1 MAWNEPGPGRDP
13 WNQKPGGKR
22 GDGPP
27 DLDEL
32 LKRLKARLTGKGG
45 GRAPTGGKLPQG
57 LAGIIAVL
65 LASLWLLSGFY
76 TVDEQE
82 RGVVQRFGAYEGT
95 VEPGLRWHLPWP
107 IEHVEHVDFTRLRQ
121 VTDRSTMLT
130 QDQNLL
136 DVELTVQYRVSS
148 AEDFYFNVADPD
160 RTLQQAAE
168 ASVREVVGRVSVD
181 QALDD
186 GHQNIAEQTRQ
197 LLQKRLDVYRSG
209 LAIKAVNFQAQPPD
223 AVKAAFVDAINAS
236 SERDSLRNEA
246 QAYANEH
253 LPKARSEAARNLEE
267 AAAYR
272 DRIVARAEGDAARFS
287 ALLEEYRKA
296 PKITRERLYL
306 DTMQD
311 IYANTSK
318 VLVDIDKGSPVFTV
332 PLDQLLKNAPKPDA
346 PTDAAV
352 TSAPAAA
359 HNGSRSDDP
368 ARPRDRGS
376 R

>member
-181 QALDD
+181 D

-359 HNGSRSDDP
+359 HSGSRSDDP